1 MAAGRT
7 IGLREVVPRPRRRH
21 VPAAALVALISL
33 ALAAP
38 ASGQAPAAT
47 TAADPP
53 RRHELALLGL
63 FVSPT
68 GDPVDEV
75 YGSHAGAALRY
86 TYRLAPRWSLAGEI
100 GSRQADGTTPGFG
113 FPAELD
119 VLHAAATASRLWGP
133 GVDRAD
139 RWTAS
144 LGAGVI
150 LLDVEEE
157 VRFLAEPVTAG
168 DTLTGL
174 LLHAGARWPLR
185 PSWGLTAE
193 ARYTAMEDAESPG
206 PGLEPAD
213 FGALEVA
220 AGVFVAF

>member
-1 MAAGRT
+1 MAAA
-7 IGLREVVPRPRRRH
+7 RRRTTRRRA
-21 VPAAALVALISL
+21 PAAVVAALTSL

-38 ASGQAPAAT
+38 AAAQDAPARPAG
-47 TAADPP
+47 DPP

-68 GDPVDEV
+68 GEPVDEV
-75 YGSHAGAALRY
+75 YGSHTGAALRY
-86 TYRLAPRWSLAGEI
+86 TFHWGRRWSVAGEL
-100 GSRQADGTTPGFG
+100 GTRVADSTTSSFG
-113 FPAELD
+113 FPSQLD
-119 VLHAAATASRLWGP
+119 VLHAAATASRRWGP

-139 RWTAS
+139 RWSAA

-150 LLDVEEE
+150 VLDVEEE
-157 VRFLAEPVTAG
+157 VRFFDEPITAS

-174 LLHAGARWPLR
+174 LLHAGARWPLG
-185 PSWGLTAE
+185 PAWGLTTD

-220 AGVFVAF
+220 AGVYFAF